1 MGISIEDMNKI
12 KRAMLFI
19 FIFGMNTLS
28 LFADN
33 GGRGRLD
40 NDGPSDF
47 AVVLFAIFAIVV
59 GGFLAFIFL
68 GGSAQDDFKD
78 KEMNKTGCLF
88 TVAVIMGIVLLIGM
102 CSH

>member
-28 LFADN
+28 LLADN

-47 AVVLFAIFAIVV
+47 AVVLFAIFAIVGFEV
-59 GGFLAFIFL
+59 GF
-68 GGSAQDDFKD
+68 GST
-78 KEMNKTGCLF
+78 NTP
-88 TVAVIMGIVLLIGM
+88 
-102 CSH
+102 CSATLS